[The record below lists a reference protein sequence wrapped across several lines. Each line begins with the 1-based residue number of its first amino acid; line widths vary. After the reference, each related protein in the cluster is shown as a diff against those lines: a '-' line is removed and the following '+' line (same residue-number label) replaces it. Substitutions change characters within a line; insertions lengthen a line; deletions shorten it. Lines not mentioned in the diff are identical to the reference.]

1 MTVTF
6 IRFINEVTDDS
17 ANNQLAGC
25 KTQKHFL
32 DELLL
37 YEAPTCDAVL
47 TEWTWMVYP
56 CSRSLAVYRVKVLY
70 EYGT

>member
-47 TEWTWMVYP
+47 TE
-56 CSRSLAVYRVKVLY
+56 
-70 EYGT
+70 